1 LLQRARE
8 GGVEASPDEEGYFL
22 PQGGSVGM
30 LVDALSGPV
39 GVLYAEPTEA
49 FRGHGHH
56 AHEDEWPIVL
66 DDIMDSLT
74 PGTTLVIAEIEDP
87 DPAVLDPALAELGGR
102 VTRRPAKDV
111 FAEVD
116 AAQDAVA
123 NTSTKEQAK
132 ERWERFKEA
141 VKNRRP

>member
-1 LLQRARE
+1 
-8 GGVEASPDEEGYFL
+8 
-22 PQGGSVGM
+22 
-30 LVDALSGPV
+30 
-39 GVLYAEPTEA
+39 
-49 FRGHGHH
+49 
-56 AHEDEWPIVL
+56 
-66 DDIMDSLT
+66 
-74 PGTTLVIAEIEDP
+74 
-87 DPAVLDPALAELGGR
+87 VLDPALAELGGR